1 MFTTT
6 LAAIATFQVV
16 FFSKHDITLFS
27 FVKIL
32 RVQFFFEHLLLIWL
46 NKGRDHTELY
56 LIRIM

>member
-32 RVQFFFEHLLLIWL
+32 RVQFLFEHLLFVGPAKVGTIASC
-46 NKGRDHTELY
+46 T
-56 LIRIM
+56 